1 MKDTRM
7 VRGFVLSAVL
17 ALFSFGCSN
26 PCDDV
31 QEQCDACN
39 GTDTIS
45 VALKDACNQTV
56 ALDDSDVC
64 DAALDS
70 NVYASCP

>member
-7 VRGFVLSAVL
+7 IRGFVLCALV

-31 QEQCDACN
+31 KEQCDACGDEFTKELCN
-39 GTDTIS
+39 AVVAADDGDT
-45 VALKDACNQTV
+45 
-56 ALDDSDVC
+56 C

-70 NVYASCP
+70 KTFESCQ